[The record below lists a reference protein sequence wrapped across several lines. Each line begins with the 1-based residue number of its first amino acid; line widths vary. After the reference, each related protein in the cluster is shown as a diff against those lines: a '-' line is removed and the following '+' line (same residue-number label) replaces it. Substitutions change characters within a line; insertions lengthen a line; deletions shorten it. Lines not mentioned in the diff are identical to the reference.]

1 MALNDVSIKIIKGSI
16 TGSETSA
23 DAFSFA
29 KEVADFIETV
39 DGPTL
44 GATEAGTT
52 GSLGRVLNIDY
63 VPNGNYHMTAIITV
77 TGSLP

>member
-16 TGSETSA
+16 TGSQTSA

-39 DGPTL
+39 DGP
-44 GATEAGTT
+44 AIDYS

-63 VPNGNYHMTAIITV
+63 VPNGNLHMTAIITV
-77 TGSLP
+77 SGSLP

>member
-16 TGSETSA
+16 TGSQTSA

-29 KEVADFIETV
+29 KEVADFIKTIE
-39 DGPTL
+39 GPTL
-44 GATEAGTT
+44 GNTLGGAT
-52 GSLGRVLNIDY
+52 GSLGKVTNIDY
-63 VPNGNYHMTAIITV
+63 VPNGNLHMTAIITV

>member
-1 MALNDVSIKIIKGSI
+1 MALNDVSIKIITGNI
-16 TGSETSA
+16 TGSQTSA

-39 DGPTL
+39 DGP
-44 GATEAGTT
+44 AVDYS

-63 VPNGNYHMTAIITV
+63 VPNGNYHMTAVITV
-77 TGSLP
+77 SGSLP

>member
-1 MALNDVSIKIIKGSI
+1 MAKNDVSLKIITGNI

-23 DAFSFA
+23 AAGSFA

-39 DGPTL
+39 DGPAA
-44 GATEAGTT
+44 GAGFS
-52 GSLGRVLNIDY
+52 GSLGKVLNIDY
-63 VPNGNYHMTAIITV
+63 VPNGNYYMTAIITV

>member
-1 MALNDVSIKIIKGSI
+1 MSLNDVSIKIIQGSI
-16 TGSETSA
+16 SGSQTSA

-39 DGPTL
+39 DGPSINF
-44 GATEAGTT
+44 T

-63 VPNGNYHMTAIITV
+63 VPNGNLFMTAVITV
-77 TGSLP
+77 SGSLPS